1 MRACATTERQNMRF
15 TLRKSLVPAL
25 LVGAVGLA
33 TPALAQLLGGGQLGG
48 SVGGVTGNADMTGE
62 LSRKNANTSTSPHAR
77 KSKTDTSGT
86 SAPAMQAAQNSTTP
100 SNGSISGSGSA
111 S

>member
-1 MRACATTERQNMRF
+1 MRF

-62 LSRKNANTSTSPHAR
+62 LSRQIENGHLGDECDRDASRSKFHHSLEWLDFR
-77 KSKTDTSGT
+77 KRQCEHLGR
-86 SAPAMQAAQNSTTP
+86 
-100 SNGSISGSGSA
+100 GIS
-111 S
+111 